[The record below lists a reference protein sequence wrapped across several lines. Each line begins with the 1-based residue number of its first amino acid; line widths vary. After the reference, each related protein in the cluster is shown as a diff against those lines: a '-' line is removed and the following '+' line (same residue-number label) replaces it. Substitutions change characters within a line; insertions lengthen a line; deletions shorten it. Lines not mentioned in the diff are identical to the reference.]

1 MLGFT
6 PGQKGRAGEIVQ
18 NVSEQGQA
26 VELKVILTSCRSAAL
41 PWQIVICLR
50 AEIHIREADDN
61 AIPLVDGTCYF
72 QEKNMMEE
80 TYEKRTRT
88 LVLGGGGVAGI
99 SWELGILTGLYEAG
113 VDLRDADLLIGTSA
127 GSSVGAQIASGTP
140 LDQLFAAQ
148 LIPVEQSKER
158 MVAFDAA
165 QLMEAWRQA
174 YAKAGSDSKALRA
187 AIGAYA
193 LATPTISEADRRA
206 IIASRLP
213 LQTWPQQRLL
223 IVTVDAE
230 TGEEYVIDR
239 QSGVDLV
246 DAVAASCAVPGV
258 WPPVTIAGHR
268 YIDGGMR
275 SLANVDLAQGS
286 ERVVILNPMGNN
298 ASMPG
303 ADMASEAAVLERE
316 GSSVLIIASD
326 AASLAAIGANP
337 LDPATRSPSAL
348 AGRNQGRELATAV
361 AAFWSRN

>member
-1 MLGFT
+1 
-6 PGQKGRAGEIVQ
+6 
-18 NVSEQGQA
+18 
-26 VELKVILTSCRSAAL
+26 
-41 PWQIVICLR
+41 
-50 AEIHIREADDN
+50 
-61 AIPLVDGTCYF
+61 
-72 QEKNMMEE
+72 MMEE

-140 LDQLFAAQ
+140 LDELFAAQ

-316 GSSVLIIASD
+316 GSRVLIISSD

-348 AGRNQGRELATAV
+348 AGRNQGRELATTV
-361 AAFWSRN
+361 AAFWSRD